1 MNKSYQQLELLI
13 TRLAQHKDSVIR
25 EDFGRIEELCYLIK
39 EFMYKEIDNKELKRF
54 KDFCGDE
61 YIPAVDYGF
70 KQTEQMLDYLAEELE
85 KIKNKPNA

>member
-39 EFMYKEIDNKELKRF
+39 EFMYKEIDN
-54 KDFCGDE
+54 
-61 YIPAVDYGF
+61 A
-70 KQTEQMLDYLAEELE
+70 
-85 KIKNKPNA
+85 